1 MISAKPLNV
10 NKPILG
16 RAWWG
21 RAVHKPDSQ
30 ACLVPSPP
38 CCGVQ
43 SRITQRVIVAC
54 PGVRGQVL
62 VITSATQTREKADKH
77 VRSFFLSNQIA
88 SAPGASEMW
97 KIPEHLRPS
106 PGKQSHW
113 PCSHLSQ
120 CPGASGRWT
129 LWARDVKSVCDGME
143 LWPPGVGCWAR
154 VKKSGASGVDGRSPT
169 LWRSCPS
176 AQGP

>member
-1 MISAKPLNV
+1 MILAKPLNV
-10 NKPILG
+10 NKPVLG

-21 RAVHKPDSQ
+21 RAVHMPDSQ
-30 ACLVPSPP
+30 ACLVTSPP

-88 SAPGASEMW
+88 SAPAASEMW

-106 PGKQSHW
+106 PGKQSHR

-120 CPGASGRWT
+120 CPGHLEDGLCGPGMSGQCVT
-129 LWARDVKSVCDGME
+129 GCSCGLLGWALGHSEKERGVRSGWKEPHPVEVLPVC
-143 LWPPGVGCWAR
+143 
-154 VKKSGASGVDGRSPT
+154 T
-169 LWRSCPS
+169 
-176 AQGP
+176 GP